1 MTIEV
6 VNKFRHEPTKDDLYI
21 GRGSPLG
28 NPFSHKAGTK
38 ADVVVDSRQDAIR
51 NYKSYILR
59 QIESNNVG
67 VLQQLNLIAK
77 RELEGKH
84 TYLVCFCSPMS
95 CHGDV
100 VRELVLEEL
109 QKVRR

>member
-1 MTIEV
+1 MTILV

-28 NPFSHKAGTK
+28 NPFSHKQGTK
-38 ADVVVDSRQDAIR
+38 ADVVVDTRQDAI
-51 NYKSYILR
+51 NSYKSYIKR

-67 VLQQLNLIAK
+67 VLQQLNLIAT

-84 TYLVCFCSPMS
+84 TNLVCFCSPMA

-100 VRELVLEEL
+100 IKELVSEEL
-109 QKVRR
+109 QKVKR